1 MSRRFRIA
9 ELVEAQGI
17 TLSELHRRIL
27 ERAPPDRTDLRNIA
41 YPTVLRVANNQTK
54 RPGYSTLEGIALGL
68 GVEVRDLYEVSSTS
82 GDGQKNLEPL
92 CA

>member
-9 ELVEAQGI
+9 ELAEEQGI
-17 TLSELHRRIL
+17 TLTELHRRIL
-27 ERAPPDRTDLRNIA
+27 ERAPADRPDLRNVA
-41 YPTVLRVANNQTK
+41 YQTVLRIASNQTK

-68 GVEVRDLYEVSSTS
+68 GVDVKDLYEVPNKS
-82 GDGQKNLEPL
+82 GDAQKNLEPL